1 MAGQKAGSVP
11 RTLSV
16 RLSSRVELQATAT
29 GEVVARFAA
38 EAVSLGG
45 FSVVAAKRA
54 QKLRGGL
61 PVSILT
67 SGGQT
72 SDSELLVI
80 VQRLARHGLIEYL
93 FKRERTCDDSV
104 IIEPQVADYWPT
116 ASFPQGSDLLVL
128 SRFAYMRRRSNEL
141 VLESPRAPALF
152 RINDE
157 AIMHSLATLARPTSF
172 EQLRD
177 SEDGVTSECLAVL
190 VDSNI
195 IMKIEAGSATNLRF
209 QEGDERLALWD
220 FHDLLFHARS
230 TEGRHANPVG
240 GLYPYA
246 TLLPPLPSVRP
257 RWRGKGIR
265 LPTPDADTPL
275 SLLLDARH
283 STRSFDN
290 LQPITVAE
298 LSRFLHRTAR
308 VRSKWQSKLDPGGP
322 VVAYT
327 VRPYPSAGASYEL
340 ELYLLVHSCAGL
352 PQGFYHYDAAAH
364 QLTRIETQPSEAL
377 AMLSAA
383 EFAMDAPAPPQIL
396 IVIAARFGRVSWKY
410 SSVAYELML
419 KNLGVLTQSFY
430 LMATEMGLGGCA
442 IGTANIDLFAKMT
455 GLEFHI
461 EGAIGQFVI
470 GRPASST

>member
-11 RTLSV
+11 RTLLARLSPSV
-16 RLSSRVELQATAT
+16 RLQSAAS
-29 GEVVARFAA
+29 GEVVARFAC
-38 EAVSLGG
+38 EAVSLGV
-45 FSVVAAKRA
+45 FSVVAAQRA

-61 PVSILT
+61 PVSIL
-67 SGGQT
+67 SPGDQT
-72 SDSELLVI
+72 SDSELHVM
-80 VQRLARHGLIEYL
+80 VQRLARHGLLEYL
-93 FKRERTCDDSV
+93 FKRGPVFCDSV
-104 IIEPQVADYWPT
+104 VIEPQVADYWPT
-116 ASFPQGSDLLVL
+116 ASLLEGSDLLVL
-128 SRFAYMRRRSNEL
+128 SRFAYIRRRTNEL

-157 AIMHSLATLARPTSF
+157 AIMHSLAALARPTPF
-172 EQLRD
+172 HQLLDPGD
-177 SEDGVTSECLAVL
+177 SVTSECLAVL
-190 VDSNI
+190 VESKI
-195 IMKIEAGSATNLRF
+195 ILNIEAGSGTNLRF
-209 QEGDERLALWD
+209 QEGDDRLALWE

-246 TLLPPLPSVRP
+246 TLLPPLPAVRP
-257 RWRGKGIR
+257 RWRGKKTR
-265 LPTPDADTPL
+265 LPTPNADTPL
-275 SLLLDARH
+275 SWLLDARH
-283 STRSFDN
+283 STRSFDDQ
-290 LQPITVAE
+290 QPITVSE
-298 LSRFLHRTAR
+298 LSCFLHRTAR

-322 VVAYT
+322 VVAYS

-340 ELYLLVHSCAGL
+340 ELYLLVHSCSGL
-352 PQGFYHYDAAAH
+352 AQGFYHYDAAAH
-364 QLTRIETQPSEAL
+364 KLTRIETQPSEAL

-442 IGTANIDLFAKMT
+442 IGTANIDLFAKIT

-461 EGAIGQFVI
+461 EGPLGQFVI
-470 GRPASST
+470 GRPCGSK